1 MSVDLAPGVASSAFH
16 VNFCSHE
23 TIFQAQYTRYQRAR
37 KVKVMRCFPHCC
49 PCHVANRYCGMP
61 LQLRTTLAPTPTPR
75 TYASLLKIAPTD
87 HESWALG
94 AILPPQDGREG
105 DDDDGA
111 TWYPGMEEALENN
124 ALGSSFNHSLVDGW
138 TYGWKSG
145 RSQSV
150 RDRLHAATG
159 FLFEVVLLAS
169 GSVAWHLIAKVTS
182 PGFTVATYR
191 NRGGGAPP
199 MAPSSWPSSSLLLV
213 PAPIRTMASDLGLVS
228 YFLDTIEPSNAAAE
242 AALVG
247 HLLGDGSPP
256 APFDCVARCHGTPVS
271 DEHEMAAALLAHL
284 LEPAHVTQ
292 LRAYITTHEA
302 CVLAKATLRQAY
314 SDGVEL
320 LHTLANDFLTRAF
333 DTTLSLLASL
343 VRQKHPAMDA
353 AVQAQIGIEGRFG
366 YRSVVA
372 HFRESALSSPWG
384 PLRANESALSGRW
397 MFDPDASSIELA
409 SGATFSLWEAT
420 RWATWL
426 YGCRLEHRGMT
437 LHVTSDWQLY
447 ASAPAVFLLDNAPRL
462 LRTFPNGESTMG
474 GTGVVLDGD
483 YVGHVTSA
491 GDIYLEC
498 YRYHLLAACSSR
510 LQLQLSVRDGNLCCS
525 FKWYCIDG
533 RLDPSLVVAAV
544 AERRAVVW
552 ESASAP
558 IVGCGDAVFVRRRV
572 D

>member
-1 MSVDLAPGVASSAFH
+1 MSVELAPGVASSVFH

-61 LQLRTTLAPTPTPR
+61 LQLLTTLAPTPTPR

-94 AILPPQDGREG
+94 ATLPPQDGREG
-105 DDDDGA
+105 DDDNGA
-111 TWYPGMEEALENN
+111 TWYRGQEEVLENN
-124 ALGSSFNHSLVDGW
+124 VLGSSFNHSLVDGW

-159 FLFEVVLLAS
+159 FLFEVVSVAS

-199 MAPSSWPSSSLLLV
+199 VAPSSLPSSSSLV
-213 PAPIRTMASDLGLVS
+213 PVPIRTMASDLGLVS
-228 YFLDTIEPSNAAAE
+228 YFLDTIEPSNATAE

-247 HLLGDGSPP
+247 HLLCDASPR
-256 APFDCVARCHGTPVS
+256 APFACVARWNGTPVS
-271 DEHEMAAALLAHL
+271 DEHEMATALLAHL
-284 LEPAHVTQ
+284 LEPAHVMQ
-292 LRAYITTHEA
+292 LRAFIMTHEA

-314 SDGVEL
+314 SDGVQL
-320 LHTLANDFLTRAF
+320 LHALANDFLTRAF
-333 DTTLSLLASL
+333 DTTLPLLASL

-372 HFRESALSSPWG
+372 HFREV
-384 PLRANESALSGRW
+384 
-397 MFDPDASSIELA
+397 
-409 SGATFSLWEAT
+409 SLVSLQNFCNGT
-420 RWATWL
+420 H
-426 YGCRLEHRGMT
+426 GCR
-437 LHVTSDWQLY
+437 
-447 ASAPAVFLLDNAPRL
+447 
-462 LRTFPNGESTMG
+462 
-474 GTGVVLDGD
+474 VL
-483 YVGHVTSA
+483 
-491 GDIYLEC
+491 
-498 YRYHLLAACSSR
+498 
-510 LQLQLSVRDGNLCCS
+510 
-525 FKWYCIDG
+525 
-533 RLDPSLVVAAV
+533 
-544 AERRAVVW
+544 
-552 ESASAP
+552 
-558 IVGCGDAVFVRRRV
+558 
-572 D
+572 